1 MPDFERD
8 REIVLTLIRQGQLTK
23 QQAQAAYQ
31 AAKQSGTSILETVVT
46 LGYVTREEVEYAG
59 GQMPEQMLSLQEVEV
74 DTALAHSLTREVAER
89 IRAIPF
95 RRRGDVVEVA
105 TADPDDIH
113 ALDEVRRA
121 TRLRV
126 QAVRVADADI
136 SWALETLW
144 SDEETRELDA
154 QYAESTDGLVDGDPV
169 SRLMDAKPIVQLAS
183 VLISQAIEQRASDIH
198 IEPMRQGLVVRYR
211 IDGVLKRIMN
221 PDEIV
226 KAALI
231 SRLKIMAGMDIAE
244 SRLPQD
250 GRFTTTV
257 QKRRVDVRVSSRP
270 TIFGEKLVLRVLD
283 KSRVIVGIDQLG
295 FPPYIARAM
304 DAMLHVSRGMILVV
318 GATGSGKTTTLYSAL
333 HRLRSEGVNIES
345 VEDPVEY
352 QLGGI
357 NQSHVRPDIGLTF
370 PEQLRSILRQD
381 PDVILVGEVR
391 DSETADMAFRAAL
404 TGHLVLST
412 MHANDAPAALVRCQE
427 MKIEPYLVA
436 SALRC
441 VIAQRLTRRVCSR
454 CKTGYSAAEATETVP
469 FLRDLFQTHGI
480 ETLYRGEGCD
490 ECGQT
495 GFRGRVG
502 LFEMLRMSPALRELV
517 LHGTNEEQA
526 REVAVAEGMELMELD
541 ALSKL
546 KEGITGIE
554 SLLAIYADR
563 MTEFGDQVTAL
574 LQRKPGATG

>member
-1 MPDFERD
+1 MPAFERD

-23 QQAQAAYQ
+23 QQAQTAYQ
-31 AAKQSGTSILETVVT
+31 AAKQSGTSILDSVVA
-46 LGYVTREEVEYAG
+46 LGFVTREEVDYAA
-59 GQMPEQMLSLQEVEV
+59 GQMPEQMLSLQQVEV
-74 DTALAHSLTREVAER
+74 DTALAHCLSRETAER
-89 IRAIPF
+89 LRAIPF
-95 RRRGDVVEVA
+95 RRRGDVVDVA
-105 TADPDDIH
+105 MADPDDIH

-121 TRLRV
+121 TRLRPE
-126 QAVRVADADI
+126 AVRVSDADI
-136 SWALETLW
+136 SWALESLW
-144 SDEETRELDA
+144 SEEETKELDA
-154 QYAESTDGLVDGDPV
+154 QYAQSTDGLVEGDAIT
-169 SRLMDAKPIVQLAS
+169 RLMDAPTIVKLAS
-183 VLISQAIEQRASDIH
+183 VLITGAIEQRASDIH
-198 IEPMRQGLVVRYR
+198 LEPQRQGIMVRYR
-211 IDGVLKRIMN
+211 IDGVLKRTMDLN
-221 PDEIV
+221 EAV
-226 KAALI
+226 KSALV
-231 SRLKIMAGMDIAE
+231 SRIKIMADMNIAE

-270 TIFGEKLVLRVLD
+270 TIFGEKLVLRLLD

-295 FPPYIARAM
+295 FPPYIARGI

-318 GATGSGKTTTLYSAL
+318 GATGSGKTTTLYAAL

-357 NQSHVRPDIGLTF
+357 NQSHVRPDIGLNF

-441 VIAQRLTRRVCSR
+441 IIAQRLTRKLCEQ
-454 CKTGYSAAEATETVP
+454 CKVGYAAADAVADVP
-469 FLRDLFQTHGI
+469 FLRDLFERHGI
-480 ETLYRGEGCD
+480 ATLYRGEGCE

-495 GFRGRVG
+495 GFRGRIG
-502 LFEMLRMSPALRELV
+502 LFEMLRMSPQLRELV
-517 LHGTNEEQA
+517 LTGTNEEQA
-526 REVAVAEGMELMELD
+526 REVAVAEGMELIELD
-541 ALSKL
+541 ALTKL
-546 KEGITGIE
+546 KEGVTGIE
-554 SLLAIYADR
+554 SLLGIYADR
-563 MTEFGDQVTAL
+563 MTEFGEQVTAL
-574 LQRKPGATG
+574 LQRRTGAG